1 MKALMTKIPGYD
13 YGSVGHS
20 PVSLNELRSLEDAA
34 GFSDEDTKWLRA
46 AGQILAPQAE
56 AIVDSWRTRIAQHP
70 DMIKVFF
77 GPDGKPD
84 DNYKAAVKK
93 RFVQWV
99 VDTCERPHDQQW
111 LDYQEEIGKRHT
123 PAKKNTTERAHTPPV
138 VPLRFLIVFS
148 AVVATTIRPFLE
160 SSGRDASEIQRMQDA
175 WTKSMLLQ
183 LALWSRPYVSETL
196 W

>member
-1 MKALMTKIPGYD
+1 MPTKIPGYD
-13 YGSVGHS
+13 YGSVFHS
-20 PVSLNELRSLEDAA
+20 PVLMNHLRSLEQAA
-34 GFSDEDTKWLRA
+34 DFSEEDVKWLRA
-46 AGQILAPQAE
+46 AGPVLASQAE
-56 AIVDSWRTRIAQHP
+56 RIVDSWRTRIADHP
-70 DMIKVFF
+70 DMMRVFF
-77 GPDGKPD
+77 GPNGEPD
-84 DNYKAAVKK
+84 DSYKAAVKK

-99 VDTCERPHDQQW
+99 VDSCERPHDQQW
-111 LDYQEEIGKRHT
+111 LDYQDEIGKRHT
-123 PAKKNTTERAHTPPV
+123 PAKKNAAEHTYTPPV
-138 VPLRFLIVFS
+138 VPLRFLIAFS